1 MTVLKYFRETLS
13 NWFGEIEDSSF
24 DCCTYKQHEKGNN
37 VALPDF
43 RSAFGIDL
51 NEHILFTRDTSFWSS
66 HNQGLVITENALYC
80 IPDNDN
86 PSNEIVITWREF
98 DKVSYK
104 EYNFY
109 FYDKDGQQIANIGS
123 NFFFKNIAPEKLE
136 KTIGKK
142 LAMHLS
148 EMAKLAGDVV
158 SDYDE
163 VTSLED
169 QEKYDKALSKLED
182 LMKKT
187 SIDKDYF
194 SHLLKGRILLKKEL
208 SIEDDGDENR
218 FNLTEKE
225 LVKATELSD
234 DPDIEAICNYW
245 RAFNYEVYQSYFNA
259 RNLFISAMGS
269 SSEAIRED
277 AKEQFEIVEEKLKGT
292 WDNYTNEYQYKDRQ
306 FLMPITDS
314 QIAGCFISGIDTF
327 KLSNIPSCIKFPTG
341 HPIPNELY
349 IGHPFKPELYVPY
362 ENSEDIFFVDKI
374 HELCY
379 LLECLGAEEIS
390 ITSIKGRN
398 VTEVGNIDSIMSG
411 NVDVGLI
418 AYDGNLSKSGKS
430 ERASTNNIQ
439 RTITQKFDPIKKPFV
454 PDDLVWYP
462 EQSQWQRLVKSR
474 QNGNLL
480 EYNEFVSSADTK
492 FISNTE
498 RTNIK
503 ASAEY
508 LWAKVDGN
516 VEANSEEQFK
526 ESIETQ
532 WKVEVKFRSIKLFD
546 DNLPNQVAQ
555 TPTSEYT
562 KAEQEYLD
570 NLKDFLE
577 DDAEI
582 TPRERKMLDRIRE
595 KLGISKERAAELE
608 ASLKP
613 QLTEDEK
620 EYLDMYKEYIEEGEI
635 TDKER
640 RKLDKFARALGIESD
655 RIKEIEKLG

>member
-1 MTVLKYFRETLS
+1 M
-13 NWFGEIEDSSF
+13 
-24 DCCTYKQHEKGNN
+24 
-37 VALPDF
+37 
-43 RSAFGIDL
+43 
-51 NEHILFTRDTSFWSS
+51 
-66 HNQGLVITENALYC
+66 
-80 IPDNDN
+80 
-86 PSNEIVITWREF
+86 
-98 DKVSYK
+98 
-104 EYNFY
+104 
-109 FYDKDGQQIANIGS
+109 
-123 NFFFKNIAPEKLE
+123 
-136 KTIGKK
+136 
-142 LAMHLS
+142 
-148 EMAKLAGDVV
+148 
-158 SDYDE
+158 
-163 VTSLED
+163 
-169 QEKYDKALSKLED
+169 
-182 LMKKT
+182 
-187 SIDKDYF
+187 
-194 SHLLKGRILLKKEL
+194 
-208 SIEDDGDENR
+208 
-218 FNLTEKE
+218 
-225 LVKATELSD
+225 
-234 DPDIEAICNYW
+234 
-245 RAFNYEVYQSYFNA
+245 
-259 RNLFISAMGS
+259 
-269 SSEAIRED
+269 
-277 AKEQFEIVEEKLKGT
+277 
-292 WDNYTNEYQYKDRQ
+292 
-306 FLMPITDS
+306 
-314 QIAGCFISGIDTF
+314 
-327 KLSNIPSCIKFPTG
+327 
-341 HPIPNELY
+341 
-349 IGHPFKPELYVPY
+349 
-362 ENSEDIFFVDKI
+362 
-374 HELCY
+374 
-379 LLECLGAEEIS
+379 
-390 ITSIKGRN
+390 
-398 VTEVGNIDSIMSG
+398 
-411 NVDVGLI
+411 
-418 AYDGNLSKSGKS
+418 
-430 ERASTNNIQ
+430 
-439 RTITQKFDPIKKPFV
+439 
-454 PDDLVWYP
+454 
-462 EQSQWQRLVKSR
+462 
-474 QNGNLL
+474 